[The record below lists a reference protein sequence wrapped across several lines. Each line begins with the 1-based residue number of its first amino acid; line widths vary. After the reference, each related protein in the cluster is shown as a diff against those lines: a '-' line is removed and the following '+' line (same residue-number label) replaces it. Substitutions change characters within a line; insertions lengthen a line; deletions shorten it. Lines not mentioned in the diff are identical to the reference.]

1 MPPTVQAP
9 GSKKGNRM
17 EGAQGLR
24 LRLVGSWTRVLIT
37 AAVLLVLWV
46 AFAWLAATGRL
57 GELRYLNVPILHPY
71 PPAGYVQNPFDPG
84 DKGNLINVAQAAQ
97 VKADLARDGE
107 LELRAAETGDGS
119 LALQSDTGRALQ
131 ALTALI
137 DQNNRQGI
145 VERVQN
151 TVDSVVVGQL
161 ADPNDSSA
169 VWAVKETGHASIS
182 YVSKADQSV
191 VRQQAVRFE
200 STFWLVLK
208 GDRYLITDALVQTKP
223 QP

>member
-1 MPPTVQAP
+1 
-9 GSKKGNRM
+9 M
-17 EGAQGLR
+17 EGAQGMR

-37 AAVLLVLWV
+37 AVVLLVLWL

-57 GELRYLNVPILHPY
+57 AELRYLNVPMLHPY
-71 PPAGYVQNPFDPG
+71 PPAGYVQNPFNPG
-84 DKGNLINVAQAAQ
+84 DKGDLINVAQAAQ
-97 VKADLARDGE
+97 VKADLARDGQ

-131 ALTALI
+131 ALTSLI
-137 DQNNRQGI
+137 EQNNRQGI

-151 TVDSVVVGQL
+151 SVDSVVVGHL
-161 ADPNDSSA
+161 ADPNDSGV

-182 YVSKADQSV
+182 YVSKSDQSV

-208 GDRYLITDALVQTKP
+208 GDHYLITDALVQTKP

>member
-1 MPPTVQAP
+1 MLA
-9 GSKKGNRM
+9 KKFALAFG
-17 EGAQGLR
+17 
-24 LRLVGSWTRVLIT
+24 V
-37 AAVLLVLWV
+37 AVV
-46 AFAWLAATGRL
+46 F
-57 GELRYLNVPILHPY
+57 
-71 PPAGYVQNPFDPG
+71 PAMIHYAVSSFSPEP
-84 DKGNLINVAQAAQ
+84 
-97 VKADLARDGE
+97 RW
-107 LELRAAETGDGS
+107 
-119 LALQSDTGRALQ
+119 SDYHT
-131 ALTALI
+131 TALI

-151 TVDSVVVGQL
+151 SVDSVVVGQL

-182 YVSKADQSV
+182 YVSKSDQSV

>member
-1 MPPTVQAP
+1 
-9 GSKKGNRM
+9 M
-17 EGAQGLR
+17 E
-24 LRLVGSWTRVLIT
+24 
-37 AAVLLVLWV
+37 AVLLVLWV
-46 AFAWLAATGRL
+46 AFAWMAATGRL
-57 GELRYLNVPILHPY
+57 AELRYLNVPILRPY
-71 PPAGYVQNPFDPG
+71 PPAGYVQNPFNPG

-97 VKADLARDGE
+97 VKADLARDGQ

-151 TVDSVVVGQL
+151 SVDSVVVGHL
-161 ADPNDSSA
+161 ADPNDPSA

-182 YVSKADQSV
+182 YVSKSDQSV